1 MIYDALG
8 IHDAIGV
15 RTLGSEDMVIAGSV
29 TQNTTPVLEENY
41 VDKMNANNGFSEKR
55 MFRKIARIP
64 IADHLKATQDGYN
77 LDDDKDLYRYLQ
89 DHPLCM
95 TVDHILSPR
104 NSQVIV
110 K

>member
-1 MIYDALG
+1 MFDALG
-8 IHDAIGV
+8 IDDRIGV
-15 RTLGSEDMVIAGSV
+15 RTLGNEDAVISGSI

-64 IADHLKATQDGYN
+64 IADHLKAAQDGYN

-89 DHPLCM
+89 EHPQCM
-95 TVDHILSPR
+95 AVNHILSPR
-104 NSQVIV
+104 NAQIIV